1 MLTMRQKK
9 AVTRE
14 LRDRY
19 QRLSK
24 KEKTIFLNEFI
35 QLTSYNRCY
44 ACQVLNMKKE
54 KVLGYMNI
62 AGKRIK
68 YVADNRKIKRK
79 KKKIYGQEVFVAL
92 KEIWKIGDYIC
103 SKRLAPF
110 LSEIIPVL
118 EKWGEIKLDTKVRE
132 KLFKISAATIDRLLS
147 DTRKR
152 YRIKGRSTTRPGS
165 LLKKSIPIRTFAD
178 WDEARPGFFE
188 VDLVSHD
195 GGNTKGDFNQSLNF
209 TDIATGW
216 EEMIAVKNKA
226 QVWVFAGI
234 KRIKERLPF
243 SILGL
248 DSDNGAEFINAH
260 LIRYCEEHKI
270 TFTRS
275 RPYRKNDS
283 CFVEQKNWSVI
294 RRAVGYARYDTDK
307 ELSILNE
314 LYVYLRLYVNFF
326 QPVRKLIK
334 KERIGSKVIKRYDE
348 AKTPYRR
355 VLASPDIEDEIK
367 MKLKSQYAMLNPAEL
382 KRKITKLQD
391 KLLKLNALKQKVRE
405 DLLQKSVE
413 PSSRFEYIST

>member
-14 LRDRY
+14 LKDRY
-19 QRLSK
+19 QRSSK
-24 KEKTIFLNEFI
+24 KEKSIILNGFI
-35 QLTSYNRCY
+35 QLTGYNRCY
-44 ACQVLNMKKE
+44 ACQILNVKKE

-62 AGKRIK
+62 GGKRVRLVRDK
-68 YVADNRKIKRK
+68 RKIKRK
-79 KKKIYGQEVFVAL
+79 KKKIYDQDVLVAL
-92 KEIWKIGDYIC
+92 KEIWKISDYIC

-118 EKWGEIKLDTKVRE
+118 ERWGEIKLSTKVKE
-132 KLFKISAATIDRLLS
+132 KLFKISAATIDRLLA
-147 DTRKR
+147 DTRKKC
-152 YRIKGRSTTRPGS
+152 RIKGRSTTKPGT

-178 WDEARPGFFE
+178 WDEKVPGFFE

-195 GGNTKGDFNQSLNF
+195 GGATRGDFNQSLNF

-216 EEMIAVKNKA
+216 EEMVAVKNKA
-226 QVWVFAGI
+226 QVWVFEGI
-234 KRIKERLPF
+234 KEIEGRLPF
-243 SILGL
+243 SILGI

-260 LIRYCEEHKI
+260 LIRYCKEHKI

-314 LYVYLRLYVNFF
+314 LYRYLRLYTNFF

-334 KERIGSKVIKRYDE
+334 KERIGSKITKTYDE

-355 VLASPDIEDEIK
+355 VLASPDIKDEIK

-405 DLLQKSVE
+405 DLLEKSVE

>member
-9 AVTRE
+9 AVTKE
-14 LRDRY
+14 LKDRY
-19 QRLSK
+19 QRASK
-24 KEKTIFLNEFI
+24 KEKTMLLNELI
-35 QLTSYNRCY
+35 QLTRYNRSY
-44 ACQVLNMKKE
+44 AARALRIKE
-54 KVLGYMNI
+54 VLGYMNI
-62 AGKRIK
+62 GAKR
-68 YVADNRKIKRK
+68 VRLVRDNRKIKRK
-79 KKKIYGQEVFVAL
+79 KKKIYDQEVLVAL

-103 SKRLAPF
+103 SKRLAPY

-132 KLFKISAATIDRLLS
+132 KLLTISAATIDRLLA
-147 DTRKR
+147 DTRKK
-152 YRIKGRSTTRPGS
+152 YQIKGRSTTRPGS

-178 WDEARPGFFE
+178 WDEKVPGFFE

-195 GGNTKGDFNQSLNF
+195 GGAARGDFLQSLNF

-234 KRIKERLPF
+234 KIIKERLPF

-260 LIRYCEEHKI
+260 LLRYCAEEHI

-294 RRAVGYARYDTDK
+294 RRTVGYGRYDTD
-307 ELSILNE
+307 NE
-314 LYVYLRLYVNFF
+314 LNLLNGLYGYLRLYVNFF

-355 VLASPDIEDEIK
+355 VLASPDIENEIK
-367 MKLKSQYAMLNPAEL
+367 VKLKKEYAMLNPAEL

-391 KLLKLNALKQKVRE
+391 KLLKLNALKQKARE
-405 DLLQKSVE
+405 DLLQKRVE
-413 PSSRFEYIST
+413 PLSRFEYIST

>member
-1 MLTMRQKK
+1 MRQKK

-19 QRLSK
+19 RKSSK
-24 KEKTIFLNEFI
+24 KEKTIMLNEFI
-35 QLTSYNRCY
+35 QLTRHNRSYAAR
-44 ACQVLNMKKE
+44 ALRIKE
-54 KVLGYMNI
+54 VLGYMNI
-62 AGKRIK
+62 GGKRVRLVRDK
-68 YVADNRKIKRK
+68 RKTKRK
-79 KKKIYGQEVFVAL
+79 KKKIYDQDVLLAL
-92 KEIWKIGDYIC
+92 KELWKICDYIC

-118 EKWGEIKLDTKVRE
+118 ERWGEIKLNLKVRE

-152 YRIKGRSTTRPGS
+152 YRIKGRSTTRPGT

-178 WDEARPGFFE
+178 WDEKVPGFFE

-195 GGNTKGDFNQSLNF
+195 GGATRGDFNQSLNF

-216 EEMIAVKNKA
+216 EEMVAVKNKA

-234 KRIKERLPF
+234 KTIKERLPF
-243 SILGL
+243 SILGI
-248 DSDNGAEFINAH
+248 DSDNGAEFINAQ
-260 LIRYCEEHKI
+260 LIRYCKEHEI

-314 LYVYLRLYVNFF
+314 LYSYLRLYVNFF

-334 KERIGSKVIKRYDE
+334 KERIGSKITKTYDE

-355 VLASPDIEDEIK
+355 VLTSPDIKEEIK
-367 MKLKSQYAMLNPAEL
+367 VKLKNQYAMLNPAEL
-382 KRKITKLQD
+382 KRKITKLQNR
-391 KLLKLNALKQKVRE
+391 LLRLNFLKQEVEKGL
-405 DLLQKSVE
+405 DKSTK
-413 PSSRFEYIST
+413 PLSSFEYIST

>member
-9 AVTRE
+9 AVTKE
-14 LRDRY
+14 LKDRY
-19 QRLSK
+19 QRASK
-24 KEKTIFLNEFI
+24 KEKTMMLNEFI
-35 QLTSYNRCY
+35 RLTGYNRCY
-44 ACQVLNMKKE
+44 ACQVLNVKKE
-54 KVLGYMNI
+54 RVLGYLNI

-68 YVADNRKIKRK
+68 YIADKRKIKRK
-79 KKKIYGQEVFVAL
+79 KKKIYDQDVLVAL
-92 KEIWKIGDYIC
+92 KEIWKIFDYIC

-118 EKWGEIKLDTKVRE
+118 EKWGEIKLEAEVRE

-152 YRIKGRSTTRPGS
+152 CRIKGRSTTRPGT

-178 WDEARPGFFE
+178 WDEKVPGFFE

-195 GGNTKGDFNQSLNF
+195 GGATKGDFNQSLNF

-216 EEMIAVKNKA
+216 EEMVAVKNKA
-226 QVWVFAGI
+226 QVWVFGGI
-234 KRIKERLPF
+234 EEIEERLPF
-243 SILGL
+243 SILGI

-260 LIRYCEEHKI
+260 LIRYCKEHKI

-294 RRAVGYARYDTDK
+294 RRAVGYGRYDTDK

-314 LYVYLRLYVNFF
+314 LYVYLRLY
-326 QPVRKLIK
+326 
-334 KERIGSKVIKRYDE
+334 
-348 AKTPYRR
+348 
-355 VLASPDIEDEIK
+355 
-367 MKLKSQYAMLNPAEL
+367 
-382 KRKITKLQD
+382 
-391 KLLKLNALKQKVRE
+391 
-405 DLLQKSVE
+405 
-413 PSSRFEYIST
+413 

>member
-1 MLTMRQKK
+1 MLTIRQKK

-35 QLTSYNRCY
+35 QLTGYNRSY
-44 ACQVLNMKKE
+44 AARALRIKE
-54 KVLGYMNI
+54 VLGYMNI
-62 AGKRIK
+62 GAKRVRLVRDK
-68 YVADNRKIKRK
+68 RKIKRK
-79 KKKIYGQEVFVAL
+79 KKIYDQDVLVAL
-92 KEIWKIGDYIC
+92 KKIWKIGDYIC
-103 SKRLAPF
+103 SKRLALF
-110 LSEIIPVL
+110 LSEIIPIL
-118 EKWGEIKLDTKVRE
+118 EKWGEIKLDAKIRK
-132 KLFKISAATIDRLLS
+132 KLFEISASSIDRLLA
-147 DTRKR
+147 DIRKR
-152 YRIKGRSTTRPGS
+152 YQLKGRSTTKPGT
-165 LLKKSIPIRTFAD
+165 LLKKAIPIKTFAD
-178 WDEARPGFFE
+178 WDEAKPGFFE

-195 GGNTKGDFNQSLNF
+195 GGAVRGDFNQSLNF
-209 TDIATGW
+209 TDISTGW
-216 EEMIAVKNKA
+216 DEMIAVKNKA

-234 KRIKERLPF
+234 RRIEVRLPF
-243 SILGL
+243 SILGI

-307 ELSILNE
+307 ELNILNE
-314 LYVYLRLYVNFF
+314 LYSHLRLYVNFF

-348 AKTPYRR
+348 AKTPYKR

-367 MKLKSQYAMLNPAEL
+367 MKLKSQYDMLNPAEL
-382 KRKITKLQD
+382 KRKITKLQN
-391 KLLKLNALKQKVRE
+391 KLLKLNTLKQEVRE
-405 DLLQKSVE
+405 NLDKSTK
-413 PSSRFEYIST
+413 PLSSFEYIST

>member
-1 MLTMRQKK
+1 MLTMREKK
-9 AVTRE
+9 AVTKE
-14 LRDRY
+14 LKDRY
-19 QRLSK
+19 QRASK
-24 KEKTIFLNEFI
+24 KEKTMLLNELI
-35 QLTSYNRCY
+35 QLTRYNRSY
-44 ACQVLNMKKE
+44 AARALRIKE
-54 KVLGYMNI
+54 VLGYMNI
-62 AGKRIK
+62 GAKR
-68 YVADNRKIKRK
+68 VRLVRDNRKIKRK
-79 KKKIYGQEVFVAL
+79 KKKIYDQEVLVAL

-103 SKRLAPF
+103 SKRLAPY

-132 KLFKISAATIDRLLS
+132 KLLTISAATIDRLLA
-147 DTRKR
+147 DTRKK
-152 YRIKGRSTTRPGS
+152 YQIKGRSTTRPGS

-178 WDEARPGFFE
+178 WDEKVPGFFE

-195 GGNTKGDFNQSLNF
+195 GGAARGDFLQSLNF

-234 KRIKERLPF
+234 KIIKERLPF

-260 LIRYCEEHKI
+260 LLRYCAEEHI

-294 RRAVGYARYDTDK
+294 RRTVGYGRYDTD
-307 ELSILNE
+307 NE
-314 LYVYLRLYVNFF
+314 LNLLNGLYGYLRLYVDFF

-355 VLASPDIEDEIK
+355 VLASPDIENEIK
-367 MKLKSQYAMLNPAEL
+367 VKLKKEYAMLNPAEL

-391 KLLKLNALKQKVRE
+391 KLLKLNALKQKARE
-405 DLLQKSVE
+405 DLLQKRVE
-413 PSSRFEYIST
+413 PLSRFEYIPT

>member
-19 QRLSK
+19 QRSSK
-24 KEKTIFLNEFI
+24 KEKSIILNGFI
-35 QLTSYNRCY
+35 QLTGYNRCY
-44 ACQVLNMKKE
+44 ACQILNVKKE

-62 AGKRIK
+62 GGKRVRLVRDK
-68 YVADNRKIKRK
+68 RKIKRK
-79 KKKIYGQEVFVAL
+79 KKKIYDQDVLVAL
-92 KEIWKIGDYIC
+92 KEIWKIFDYIC

-118 EKWGEIKLDTKVRE
+118 ERWGEIKLSTKVKE
-132 KLFKISAATIDRLLS
+132 KLFKISAATIDRLLA
-147 DTRKR
+147 DTRKKG
-152 YRIKGRSTTRPGS
+152 RIKGRSTTKPGT

-178 WDEARPGFFE
+178 WDEKVPGFFE

-195 GGNTKGDFNQSLNF
+195 GGAARGDFNQSLNF

-216 EEMIAVKNKA
+216 EEMVAVKNKA
-226 QVWVFAGI
+226 QVWVFEGI
-234 KRIKERLPF
+234 KEIEGRLPF
-243 SILGL
+243 SILGI

-260 LIRYCEEHKI
+260 LIRYCKEHKI

-294 RRAVGYARYDTDK
+294 RRAVGYGRYDTDK

-314 LYVYLRLYVNFF
+314 LYRYLRLYTNFF

-355 VLASPDIEDEIK
+355 VLASPDIKDKIK

-382 KRKITKLQD
+382 KRKITKLED

-405 DLLQKSVE
+405 DLLEKSVE

>member
-19 QRLSK
+19 QRSSK
-24 KEKTIFLNEFI
+24 KEKTIILNGFI
-35 QLTSYNRCY
+35 QLTGYNRCY
-44 ACQVLNMKKE
+44 ACQVLNVKKE
-54 KVLGYMNI
+54 KVLGYLNI

-68 YVADNRKIKRK
+68 YIADKRKIKRK
-79 KKKIYGQEVFVAL
+79 KKKIYDQDVLVAL
-92 KEIWKIGDYIC
+92 KELWKICDYIC

-118 EKWGEIKLDTKVRE
+118 ERWGEIKLNLKVRE
-132 KLFKISAATIDRLLS
+132 KLFKISAATIDRLLA

-152 YRIKGRSTTRPGS
+152 YRIKGRSTTKPGT

-178 WDEARPGFFE
+178 WDEKVPGFFE

-195 GGNTKGDFNQSLNF
+195 GGAVRGDFNQSLNF

-216 EEMIAVKNKA
+216 EEMVAVKNKA

-234 KRIKERLPF
+234 KNIKERLPF
-243 SILGL
+243 SMLGI

-294 RRAVGYARYDTDK
+294 RRAVGYARYDTDN
-307 ELSILNE
+307 ELNTLNE
-314 LYVYLRLYVNFF
+314 LYGYLRLYVNFF

-334 KERIGSKVIKRYDE
+334 KERIGSKVTKRYDE

-355 VLASPDIEDEIK
+355 VLASPDIEDKI
-367 MKLKSQYAMLNPAEL
+367 KLKLRKEYGMLNPAEL
-382 KRKITKLQD
+382 KRKITKLQN

-405 DLLQKSVE
+405 DLLEKSVE

>member
-9 AVTRE
+9 AVTKE
-14 LRDRY
+14 LKDRY
-19 QRLSK
+19 QRASK
-24 KEKTIFLNEFI
+24 KEKTMLLNELI
-35 QLTSYNRCY
+35 QLTRYNRSY
-44 ACQVLNMKKE
+44 AARALRIKE
-54 KVLGYMNI
+54 VLGYMNI
-62 AGKRIK
+62 GAKR
-68 YVADNRKIKRK
+68 VRLVRDNRKIKRK
-79 KKKIYGQEVFVAL
+79 KKKIYDEGVLVAL

-103 SKRLAPF
+103 SKRLAPY
-110 LSEIIPVL
+110 LSEMIPVL

-132 KLFKISAATIDRLLS
+132 KLLTISAATIDRLLA
-147 DTRKR
+147 DTRKK
-152 YRIKGRSTTRPGS
+152 YQIKGRSTTRPGS

-178 WDEARPGFFE
+178 WDEKVPGFFE

-195 GGNTKGDFNQSLNF
+195 GGAARGDFLQSLNF
-209 TDIATGW
+209 TDITTGW

-234 KRIKERLPF
+234 KIIKERLPF

-260 LIRYCEEHKI
+260 LLRYCAEEHI

-294 RRAVGYARYDTDK
+294 RRTVGYGRYDTDN
-307 ELSILNE
+307 ELNLLNE
-314 LYVYLRLYVNFF
+314 LYGYLRLYVNFF

-355 VLASPDIEDEIK
+355 VLASPDIENEIK
-367 MKLKSQYAMLNPAEL
+367 VKLKKEYAML
-382 KRKITKLQD
+382 
-391 KLLKLNALKQKVRE
+391 
-405 DLLQKSVE
+405 S
-413 PSSRFEYIST
+413 

>member
-1 MLTMRQKK
+1 MLTMGQKK

-35 QLTSYNRCY
+35 QLTRYNRSY
-44 ACQVLNMKKE
+44 AARALRIKE
-54 KVLGYMNI
+54 VLGYMNI
-62 AGKRIK
+62 AGKRVK
-68 YVADNRKIKRK
+68 LVRDNRKIKRK
-79 KKKIYGQEVFVAL
+79 KKKIYDQEVFGVL
-92 KEIWKIGDYIC
+92 RKIWGIFDYIC

-118 EKWGEIKLDTKVRE
+118 EKWEEIKLSAKVRE
-132 KLFKISAATIDRLLS
+132 KLLKISAATIDRLLS
-147 DTRKR
+147 ETRKK
-152 YRIKGRSTTRPGS
+152 YRIKGRSTTRPGT

-195 GGNTKGDFNQSLNF
+195 GGAVRGDFIQSLNF
-209 TDIATGW
+209 TDISTGW
-216 EEMIAVKNKA
+216 DEMIAVKNKA
-226 QVWVFAGI
+226 QRWVFSGI
-234 KRIKERLPF
+234 ETIKERLPF
-243 SILGL
+243 SILGI
-248 DSDNGAEFINAH
+248 DSDNGSEFINDH
-260 LIRYCEEHKI
+260 LLRYCEKEQI

-283 CFVEQKNWSVI
+283 CFVEQKNYSVI
-294 RRAVGYARYDTDK
+294 RRAVGYSRYDTDYD
-307 ELSILNE
+307 LVILNE
-314 LYVYLRLYVNFF
+314 LYSYLRLYVNFF

-355 VLASPDIEDEIK
+355 VLASPDIEEEIK
-367 MKLKSQYAMLNPAEL
+367 MKLRKEYAMLNPAEL
-382 KRKITKLQD
+382 KRKITKLQN
-391 KLLKLNALKQKVRE
+391 KLLKLNALKQEVRE
-405 DLLQKSVE
+405 DLDKSVK
-413 PSSRFEYIST
+413 PASLSS

>member
-9 AVTRE
+9 AVTKE

-19 QRLSK
+19 ERLSK
-24 KEKTIFLNEFI
+24 KEKIIMLNEFI
-35 QLTSYNRCY
+35 RLTGYNRSY
-44 ACQVLNMKKE
+44 AARALRIKR
-54 KVLGYMNI
+54 VLGYLNI

-68 YVADNRKIKRK
+68 YVADRKTKREK
-79 KKKIYGQEVFVAL
+79 KRFYDKEVFMVLKKIW
-92 KEIWKIGDYIC
+92 IICDYIC

-110 LSEIIPVL
+110 LEEIIPVL
-118 EKWGEIKLDTKVRE
+118 EKHGEINLTTKVRE
-132 KLFKISAATIDRLLS
+132 KLFKISAATIDRLLA
-147 DTRKR
+147 DTRKK

-178 WDEARPGFFE
+178 WDEKVPGFFE

-195 GGNTKGDFNQSLNF
+195 GGAVRGDFLQSLNF
-209 TDIATGW
+209 TDIATVW
-216 EEMIAVKNKA
+216 VEMIAVKNKA

-234 KRIKERLPF
+234 KSIKERLPF
-243 SILGL
+243 PILGI

-260 LIRYCEEHKI
+260 LLRYCREEHI

-294 RRAVGYARYDTDK
+294 RRAVGYGRYDTEK
-307 ELSILNE
+307 ELNILNE
-314 LYVYLRLYVNFF
+314 LYNCLRLYSNLF

-334 KERIGSKVIKRYDE
+334 KERIGSKITKTYDE

-355 VLASPDIEDEIK
+355 VLASPDIEDKIK
-367 MKLKSQYAMLNPAEL
+367 VKLKNQYAMLNPAEL
-382 KRKITKLQD
+382 KRKITKLQNR
-391 KLLKLNALKQKVRE
+391 LLKLNSLKQEVEKGI
-405 DLLQKSVE
+405 DKSTK
-413 PSSRFEYIST
+413 PLSSFEYISA

>member
-19 QRLSK
+19 SKSSK
-24 KEKTIFLNEFI
+24 KEKTMMLDEFI
-35 QLTSYNRCY
+35 RLTRYSRSYAAR
-44 ACQVLNMKKE
+44 ALRLKE
-54 KVLGYMNI
+54 VLGYMQI
-62 AGKRIK
+62 EGKRVRLVRDK
-68 YVADNRKIKRK
+68 RKTKRK
-79 KKKIYGQEVFVAL
+79 KKKIYDEGVLVSL
-92 KEIWKIGDYIC
+92 KEIWKISDYIC

-118 EKWGEIKLDTKVRE
+118 EKWKEIKLDAKVRE
-132 KLFKISAATIDRLLS
+132 KLLKISAATIDRLLS

-165 LLKKSIPIRTFAD
+165 LLRKSIPIRTFAD
-178 WDEARPGFFE
+178 WDEKVPGFFE

-195 GGNTKGDFNQSLNF
+195 GGATRGDFNQSLNF

-216 EEMIAVKNKA
+216 EEMVAVKNKA
-226 QVWVFAGI
+226 KVWVFGGI
-234 KRIKERLPF
+234 EDIKERLPF
-243 SILGL
+243 SILGI
-248 DSDNGAEFINAH
+248 DSDNGSEFINAH
-260 LIRYCEEHKI
+260 LIRYCEKEHI

-294 RRAVGYARYDTDK
+294 RRAVGYGRYDTDK
-307 ELSILNE
+307 ELNILNK
-314 LYVYLRLYVNFF
+314 LYGYLRLYVNFF

-334 KERIGSKVIKRYDE
+334 KERIGSKVIKRYDQ
-348 AKTPYRR
+348 AKAPYRR
-355 VLASPDIEDEIK
+355 VLESPNIKDEIK
-367 MKLKSQYAMLNPAEL
+367 VKLRKEYDMLNPAEL
-382 KRKITKLQD
+382 KRKITKLQNR
-391 KLLKLNALKQKVRE
+391 LLKLNFLNQETIE
-405 DLLQKSVE
+405 DLDKKKE

>member
-19 QRLSK
+19 RKSSK
-24 KEKTIFLNEFI
+24 KEKTIMLDEFI
-35 QLTSYNRCY
+35 RLTRYNRSY
-44 ACQVLNMKKE
+44 AARVLRLKE
-54 KVLGYMNI
+54 VLGYMHI
-62 AGKRIK
+62 RGKRVRLVRDK
-68 YVADNRKIKRK
+68 RKIKRK
-79 KKKIYGQEVFVAL
+79 KKKIYDEGVLVAL
-92 KEIWKIGDYIC
+92 KEIWKICDYIC

-110 LSEIIPVL
+110 LKEIIPVL
-118 EKWGEIKLDTKVRE
+118 EKWREINLSAKVRE
-132 KLFKISAATIDRLLS
+132 KLFKISAATIDRLLT

-152 YRIKGRSTTRPGS
+152 FRIKGRSTTRPGS

-178 WDEARPGFFE
+178 WDEAKPGFFE
-188 VDLVSHD
+188 ADLVSHD
-195 GGNTKGDFNQSLNF
+195 GGAVRGDFIQSLNF
-209 TDIATGW
+209 TDISTGW

-226 QVWVFAGI
+226 QRWVFSGI
-234 KRIKERLPF
+234 ETIKERLPF

-405 DLLQKSVE
+405 DLLEKSVE

>member
-14 LRDRY
+14 LKDRY
-19 QRLSK
+19 QRSSK
-24 KEKTIFLNEFI
+24 KEKSIILNGFI
-35 QLTSYNRCY
+35 QLTGYNRCY
-44 ACQVLNMKKE
+44 ACQILNVKKE

-62 AGKRIK
+62 DGKRLRLVRDK
-68 YVADNRKIKRK
+68 GKIKRK
-79 KKKIYGQEVFVAL
+79 KKKIYDQDVLVTL
-92 KEIWKIGDYIC
+92 KEIWKISDYIC

-110 LSEIIPVL
+110 LSEVIPVL
-118 EKWGEIKLDTKVRE
+118 EKYGEINLATKVRE
-132 KLFKISAATIDRLLS
+132 KLFKISAATIDRLLA

-152 YRIKGRSTTRPGS
+152 DRIKGRSTTRPGS

-178 WDEARPGFFE
+178 WDEKVPGFFE

-195 GGNTKGDFNQSLNF
+195 GGAVRGDFIQSLNF

-216 EEMIAVKNKA
+216 EEMVAVKNKA

-234 KRIKERLPF
+234 KRIKGRLPF

-275 RPYRKNDS
+275 RPYWKNDS

-294 RRAVGYARYDTDK
+294 RRAVGYGRYDTDK

-314 LYVYLRLYVNFF
+314 LYGYLRLYVNFF

-334 KERIGSKVIKRYDE
+334 KERIGSKITKRYDE

-355 VLASPDIEDEIK
+355 VLESPDIKEEVK
-367 MKLKSQYAMLNPAEL
+367 VKLKNQYAMLNPAEL
-382 KRKITKLQD
+382 KRKITKLQNR
-391 KLLKLNALKQKVRE
+391 LLKLNSLKQEARKGI
-405 DLLQKSVE
+405 DKSTK
-413 PSSRFEYIST
+413 PLSSFVYIST

>member
-1 MLTMRQKK
+1 MRQKK

-19 QRLSK
+19 RKSSK
-24 KEKTIFLNEFI
+24 KEKIIMLDEFI
-35 QLTSYNRCY
+35 RLTRYSRSYAAR
-44 ACQVLNMKKE
+44 VLRLKE
-54 KVLGYMNI
+54 VLGYMQI
-62 AGKRIK
+62 GGKRVRLVRDK
-68 YVADNRKIKRK
+68 RKIKRK
-79 KKKIYGQEVFVAL
+79 KKKIYDEGVLVSL

-118 EKWGEIKLDTKVRE
+118 EKWREIKLKPKVRE
-132 KLFKISAATIDRLLS
+132 KLFKISAATIDRLLT

-178 WDEARPGFFE
+178 WDEKVPGFFE

-195 GGNTKGDFNQSLNF
+195 GGAARGDFNQSLNF
-209 TDIATGW
+209 TDITTGW
-216 EEMIAVKNKA
+216 VEMIAVKNKA
-226 QVWVFAGI
+226 QIWVFEGI
-234 KRIKERLPF
+234 KEIERRLPF
-243 SILGL
+243 SILGI
-248 DSDNGAEFINAH
+248 DSDNGTEFINAH
-260 LIRYCEEHKI
+260 LLHYCEKEHI

-283 CFVEQKNWSVI
+283 CFIEQKNWSVI
-294 RRAVGYARYDTDK
+294 RRAVGYSRHDTDN
-307 ELSILNE
+307 ELNILNE
-314 LYVYLRLYVNFF
+314 LYSYLRLYVNFF

-334 KERIGSKVIKRYDE
+334 KERIGSKVSKRYDE

-355 VLASPDIEDEIK
+355 VLESPNIKEEIK
-367 MKLKSQYAMLNPAEL
+367 VKLRKEYAMLNPAEL
-382 KRKITKLQD
+382 KRKITKLQNR
-391 KLLKLNALKQKVRE
+391 LLKLNALKQKVTE
-405 DLLQKSVE
+405 DLEKSME